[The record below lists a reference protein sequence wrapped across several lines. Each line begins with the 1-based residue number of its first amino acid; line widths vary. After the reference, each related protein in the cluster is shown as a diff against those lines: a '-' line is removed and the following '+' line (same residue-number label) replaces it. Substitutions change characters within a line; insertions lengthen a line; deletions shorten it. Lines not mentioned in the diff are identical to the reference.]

1 MCASDP
7 ALPIALG
14 ARDDRPGTPPAEA
27 AADDDGGRA
36 ARGPLRHL
44 ASALLVAMSL
54 FHLYSAVVG
63 VAPLVLRPVHVG
75 FTLVLV
81 FLLVPARGMGR
92 RRPGWPDIVLAALAV
107 ATIAHVLAGGAGFWE
122 RAAQPRPADVFF
134 GAALLLLVAEACR
147 RTAGWPTVM
156 AIVVFAVLAF
166 AGASPA
172 ATSSGAG
179 VDVASL
185 TGRFYQTT
193 EGVFGD
199 AVAASS
205 TLVILFAIFAAVLQQ
220 SGAFGFFRAWSIAA
234 TSRARAG
241 TRRAVVLESMLVG
254 CASGSVVAAAQV
266 GASAAAGPSDP
277 GHGDEGTGGLVAAAA
292 LGALV
297 TPPVLGA
304 AGFLMA
310 EFLRIRYLDVLLMAT
325 VPALLWYLSLFL
337 MAEIDARKSGAARE
351 ARAAANPRSTAALAR
366 RHAHHGAGI
375 VALVILLA
383 AGYAAVVA
391 VLGAT
396 LVTCAT
402 SVIRRDTRMGP
413 RGLALAL
420 RDGAEQVLSIA
431 AICAAA
437 GIVIGIAAMTGA
449 ASKFS
454 AWFVAGM
461 GGSLPVVAGITALG
475 IAAAGRVL
483 PVTAT
488 YILAAVIAAP
498 ALVTLGAPD
507 YVAHMFIFLCAA
519 LSGRWPL
526 RTSRP
531 RASDATAEGAP
542 HRPSLRTWQYTLP
555 AFVVPFVF
563 VLDPAGVALLLK
575 VPPEGSWLH
584 VAWVAFTATMGIL
597 ALAAGVQRWLLR
609 ACTQLERWLLIAC
622 GLLLVYPAPQTD
634 WAGLACFVALLA
646 WQRFAPE
653 RARAA

>member
-1 MCASDP
+1 
-7 ALPIALG
+7 
-14 ARDDRPGTPPAEA
+14 
-27 AADDDGGRA
+27 
-36 ARGPLRHL
+36 
-44 ASALLVAMSL
+44 
-54 FHLYSAVVG
+54 
-63 VAPLVLRPVHVG
+63 
-75 FTLVLV
+75 
-81 FLLVPARGMGR
+81 
-92 RRPGWPDIVLAALAV
+92 VLAALAV

-156 AIVVFAVLAF
+156 AIVAFALLAF
-166 AGASPA
+166 AGTSPA
-172 ATSSGAG
+172 TTSPVAG
-179 VDVASL
+179 MDVASL
-185 TGRFYQTT
+185 TGRLYQTT

-220 SGAFGFFRAWSIAA
+220 SGAFGFFRAWSVAVTA
-234 TSRARAG
+234 RARAG
-241 TRRAVVLESMLVG
+241 TRRAVVLASMLVG
-254 CASGSVVAAAQV
+254 CASGSAIAAAQA
-266 GASAAAGPSDP
+266 GASTAAGPSDP
-277 GHGDEGTGGLVAAAA
+277 GHGDEGAGGLVAAAA

-325 VPALLWYLSLFL
+325 VPAILWYLSLFL
-337 MAEIDARKSGAARE
+337 MAEIDARKSGPAPE
-351 ARAAANPRSTAALAR
+351 ARAAVNANSATALAR
-366 RHAHHGAGI
+366 QFVHHGAGI

-383 AGYAAVVA
+383 AGYTAAVA

-402 SVIRRDTRMGP
+402 SFIRRDTRTGP

-420 RDGAEQVLSIA
+420 RDGAEQVLGIA

-437 GIVIGIAAMTGA
+437 GIVIGIAAMTDA
-449 ASKFS
+449 PSKFS
-454 AWFVAGM
+454 ALFVAGM
-461 GGSLPVVAGITALG
+461 GGSLPVVAGFTALG
-475 IAAAGRVL
+475 IGAAGWVL

-498 ALVTLGAPD
+498 ALVTLGVPG

-519 LSGRWPL
+519 LSGRCPL

-531 RASDATAEGAP
+531 RAGDATAEGAP
-542 HRPSLRTWQYTLP
+542 HRASVRTWTYTLP

-575 VPPEGSWLH
+575 VPPEGSWPH
-584 VAWVAFTATMGIL
+584 VAWIAFTATTGIV

-609 ACTQLERWLLIAC
+609 ACTQVERWLLIAC
-622 GLLLVYPAPQTD
+622 GLLLVYPAPQAD
-634 WAGLACFVALLA
+634 WAGLAGFGALLA
-646 WQRFAPE
+646 WQRFAPP
-653 RARAA
+653 RARPA